1 MLPAIE
7 FGHILSG
14 MLSETNLP
22 TMEDKIRKLQIAVTL
37 MPQADGIITEHFFSG
52 GMYCRKVFRKART
65 VVIGKVHKADH
76 FFICVTG
83 RIAVS
88 SVDGTRIL
96 EPGDVIE
103 SKSGTKRV
111 TFAFVDSIGMTVHRT
126 DNIDLDEIEK
136 ELIEP
141 EEFSLFDSNNQ
152 LKSNSDEIVKKM
164 MDKFGMVKKLEVTS

>member
-1 MLPAIE
+1 MLPAIK
-7 FGHILSG
+7 
-14 MLSETNLP
+14 SEINLP
-22 TMEDKIRKLQIAVTL
+22 TTEDKIRKLQIAVTL